1 MRISH
6 DTHQELKSVMN
17 SLSESEINVTF
28 TLGDKDQ
35 SGGID
40 YQELIALM
48 LPTAPEIIHRLSM
61 TSKPVFNVK
70 ECFKKLD
77 TNGNDL
83 GIALRTT
90 MNLLMPSVKSMR
102 KGDEAISKKNSQMS

>member
-6 DTHQELKSVMN
+6 DTHQEPKSVMN